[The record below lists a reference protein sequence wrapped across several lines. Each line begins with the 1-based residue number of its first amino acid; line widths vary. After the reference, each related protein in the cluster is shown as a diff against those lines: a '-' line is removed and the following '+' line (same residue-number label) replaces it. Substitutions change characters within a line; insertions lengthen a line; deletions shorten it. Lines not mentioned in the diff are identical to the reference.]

1 MRSQKIK
8 LLIPFLFFIVQGFS
22 QLDFSSDKKYT
33 MADTL
38 RGTLSPLRSCYNV
51 LFYDLDVKVD
61 IDNKFISGSNT
72 IKFLSEHDF
81 KKLQVDLFSNM
92 KIEKIDYNGHELNY
106 TRAFNAVFITFP
118 DTIRKGVTQSFVIYY
133 SGNPIPAKHAPWDG
147 GFSWDKDKEGNPFVG
162 VSCQGTGASLWWPC
176 KDHQSDEP
184 AEMSIRVAVPHE
196 LDEISNGRLIRK
208 TVLQDGWTKYE
219 WHVSYP
225 INNYDVTLNIGKY
238 RHFSDF
244 YYNKNYKDTLT
255 LDYYVLAD
263 NYDKAQKQFVQVK
276 PMMSCYYNYF
286 GEYPFIKDGYKLVE
300 APYLGM
306 EHQSCVAYGN
316 GYKDGYN
323 GFDISGTG
331 YKFDYI
337 IIHESAH
344 EWWGNSITT
353 NDLADMW
360 IHEGFATYSEAL
372 YIECLYG
379 HAAYLKYINSEKKS
393 VQNDS
398 PIIGKYNLNDEGSE
412 DMYYKGALLIH
423 TIRSIIDDDKKFFE
437 IIKGIQDKF
446 KYQTVDS
453 KDIEQYISDNSGID
467 FSDIFD
473 RYLHYAAIPKLLIAY
488 KEEGNDLKIYFKYE
502 LPENS
507 GFVMPVKI
515 TIAKDKYDFV
525 LPSDNYQT
533 LLLKDMNIGDFKVAT
548 DLFYINVSVDEYKD
562 PPIIQNGKSD
572 PSNMR
577 HFFQTTK
584 TTK

>member
-1 MRSQKIK
+1 
-8 LLIPFLFFIVQGFS
+8 
-22 QLDFSSDKKYT
+22 
-33 MADTL
+33 
-38 RGTLSPLRSCYNV
+38 
-51 LFYDLDVKVD
+51 
-61 IDNKFISGSNT
+61 
-72 IKFLSEHDF
+72 
-81 KKLQVDLFSNM
+81 
-92 KIEKIDYNGHELNY
+92 
-106 TRAFNAVFITFP
+106 
-118 DTIRKGVTQSFVIYY
+118 
-133 SGNPIPAKHAPWDG
+133 
-147 GFSWDKDKEGNPFVG
+147 
-162 VSCQGTGASLWWPC
+162 
-176 KDHQSDEP
+176 
-184 AEMSIRVAVPHE
+184 
-196 LDEISNGRLIRK
+196 
-208 TVLQDGWTKYE
+208 
-219 WHVSYP
+219 
-225 INNYDVTLNIGKY
+225 
-238 RHFSDF
+238 
-244 YYNKNYKDTLT
+244 
-255 LDYYVLAD
+255 
-263 NYDKAQKQFVQVK
+263 
-276 PMMSCYYNYF
+276 
-286 GEYPFIKDGYKLVE
+286 
-300 APYLGM
+300 
-306 EHQSCVAYGN
+306 
-316 GYKDGYN
+316 
-323 GFDISGTG
+323 
-331 YKFDYI
+331 
-337 IIHESAH
+337 
-344 EWWGNSITT
+344 
-353 NDLADMW
+353 
-360 IHEGFATYSEAL
+360 
-372 YIECLYG
+372 
-379 HAAYLKYINSEKKS
+379 
-393 VQNDS
+393 
-398 PIIGKYNLNDEGSE
+398 KYNLNDEGSE